1 MFTYVL
7 GCLSAYVLRYF
18 LGCMCTWLIFDKVME
33 AVYIHP
39 KEYLRTYADRHPR
52 TYVNIDTKRN
62 LRMYVYTRLIF
73 VKVLD
78 GAGNS

>member
-1 MFTYVL
+1 
-7 GCLSAYVLRYF
+7 
-18 LGCMCTWLIFDKVME
+18 MCTRLIFDKVME

-52 TYVNIDTKRN
+52 TYVNIHTKRN

-73 VKVLD
+73 DKVLD